1 MVNDKRVDQLIDTVK
16 PVFAKFPHLPKGA
29 TDVLVM
35 IAPWLALIFGIIG
48 TLSIVTAVLGLIG
61 LSGAAMMY
69 MPVVGAVV
77 SGFSA
82 LALVGLLLGLGS
94 SVLELLAYP
103 GLKGRKTI
111 GWRYLFL
118 SQTVSLLGAVVALN
132 LVGAVIS
139 FVIGYY
145 LLFEVRSYY
154 K

>member
-29 TDVLVM
+29 TDILVM
-35 IAPWLALIFGIIG
+35 VAPWLALIFGIIG

-103 GLKGRKTI
+103 GLKGRKMI

-132 LVGAVIS
+132 LVGAAIS

-145 LLFEVRSYY
+145 LLFEVRAYY

>member
-1 MVNDKRVDQLIDTVK
+1 MVNDKRVDQLIDTIK

-35 IAPWLALIFGIIG
+35 VAPWLALIFGVLG
-48 TLSIVTAVLGLIG
+48 VLATVTAVLGLVGI
-61 LSGAAMMY
+61 SGAAMMY

-77 SGFSA
+77 SGFSV
-82 LALVGLLLGLGS
+82 LALVSLLFGLGS

-103 GLKGRKTI
+103 GLKDRKTV

-118 SQTVSLLGAVVALN
+118 SQSVSVLGAIVAFN
-132 LVGAVIS
+132 IVGAVIS

-145 LLFEVRSYY
+145 LLYEVRSYY